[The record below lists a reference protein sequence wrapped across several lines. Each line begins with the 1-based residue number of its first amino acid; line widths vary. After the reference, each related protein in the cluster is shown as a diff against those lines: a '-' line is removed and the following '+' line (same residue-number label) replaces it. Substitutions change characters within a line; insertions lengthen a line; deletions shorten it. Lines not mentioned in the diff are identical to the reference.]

1 MAENNGDTLPPASE
15 QTPPA
20 AGEGNT
26 PPEKVPTLEELKNE
40 VARVSAIAST
50 AQKTAEDAKKDAR
63 TERINRI
70 KAEKELQRLK
80 GDGSGDGGNGSQP
93 PSGGSSA
100 EEEIEKAN
108 AEKGIFALLAGDQ
121 SYRELLEKDVTLKD
135 ILIKNPLSLISEY
148 IDSEDAVDQVKS
160 YLDNR
165 LQAIK
170 GNTPPAPPAGGTPP
184 AGGEPPK
191 PGNPP
196 RGGDGSGLK
205 YSADQI
211 RNMSPDQWAKIP
223 KEERQRMMQG
233 EFN

>member
-1 MAENNGDTLPPASE
+1 MAEDNGDTLPPANP
-15 QTPPA
+15 QNPPA
-20 AGEGNT
+20 AGDGNT

-40 VARVSAIAST
+40 VARVSAVAAT
-50 AQKTAEDAKKDAR
+50 AQKSAEDLKKDLR

-70 KAEKELQRLK
+70 KAEKERDLLK
-80 GDGSGDGGNGSQP
+80 GGDGSGDGNQSLP
-93 PSGGSSA
+93 GGSSA
-100 EEEIEKAN
+100 DEEITRAN

-121 SYRELLEKDVTLKD
+121 TYRELLEKDVTLKD

-165 LQAIK
+165 LQTIK
-170 GNTPPAPPAGGTPP
+170 GSPLPPTPPAGGTPP
-184 AGGEPPK
+184 TGGEPPK

-196 RGGDGSGLK
+196 SGGGNSAMK

-211 RNMSPDQWAKIP
+211 RNMSPDDWAKIP
-223 KEERQRMMQG
+223 KAERERMMQG
-233 EFN
+233 EFS

>member
-1 MAENNGDTLPPASE
+1 MAEIPGDTLPPASE

-70 KAEKELQRLK
+70 KAEKELNRLK
-80 GDGSGDGGNGSQP
+80 GDGGSGDGGNGSQALP
-93 PSGGSSA
+93 GGSSA

-165 LQAIK
+165 LQTIK
-170 GNTPPAPPAGGTPP
+170 GNTPPAPPAGTPP

-191 PGNPP
+191 PGTPP
-196 RGGDGSGLK
+196 KGGDSGMK